1 MYIYTQIMYVYVI
14 VKRNGSSLITIDL
27 LRECIAKQKNI
38 GGKKKKTIKYS
49 QLSLSAEKIC

>member
-38 GGKKKKTIKYS
+38 GGKKRR
-49 QLSLSAEKIC
+49 Q